1 MVLTHKGH
9 LKWVGARSYP
19 LEQAGLMLV
28 GNLYEI
34 YLHSAPHIGIPLTN
48 HMDSLSCM
56 HAGNNAQGDIPR
68 TGSCWTLPNSY
79 LSRTACW
86 ARGNL
91 YLN

>member
-34 YLHSAPHIGIPLTN
+34 YLHSAPPIGMPLTN

-56 HAGNNAQGDIPR
+56 LVTTPKGIYHARAHAGRYR
-68 TGSCWTLPNSY
+68 THTSHELPAGHVV
-79 LSRTACW
+79 TCI
-86 ARGNL
+86 
-91 YLN
+91 